1 MPRRVLAVVTSPDPE
16 DELLDRLRSSG
27 SDDDVELMVI
37 APASDISLL
46 DWIVGDEDAA
56 RAEAERRA
64 RKTAT
69 AAGPATR
76 VIEARVG
83 EFDPLIAIEDAL
95 LTFPADELIVVTRP
109 GEFATWLEKDA
120 VRAGLEHFGLPVTHI
135 VDDDV
140 DAPPVRAGKSG
151 WRQAAGAPLD
161 TVGEVARAVARGR
174 SPWVVQ
180 LVVLVIVALVAAVV
194 ATVAI
199 VLYEG
204 LL

>member
-16 DELLDRLRSSG
+16 DELLDRLRSGG
-27 SDDDVELMVI
+27 SDDVELMVI

-69 AAGPATR
+69 AAGPRTR

-109 GEFATWLEKDA
+109 GELATWLEKDA
-120 VRAGLEHFGLPVTHI
+120 VRAGLEHLGLPVTHI

-140 DAPPVRAGKSG
+140 EAAARAGKPG

-161 TVGEVARAVARGR
+161 MVGEVARAVARGR

-180 LVVLVIVALVAAVV
+180 VVVLVIVALVAAVV

-199 VLYEG
+199 VLYEE